1 MKRAV
6 DSVFDKAVEQ
16 LDREE
21 RRLGSLEKTGTV
33 ATFDRDGFAAMNRAL
48 SYVVM
53 GGVLE
58 ELMRDLPAALA
69 ADLVAQNI
77 ERRHLPVSL
86 IAAIDA
92 SSFRQCGSDTVA
104 SLIARANVVQAV
116 ASHGS
121 DSRPVVD
128 FGELFKLADGS
139 TINEKHFKALWALL
153 GLDGDWRSDPKDTML
168 LKEIRDKRND
178 VAHWLED
185 PVTVGRSKRPSDLK
199 TMVKG
204 LIDLVQHFHLAI
216 WYWLDDRAA
225 SVKAVGN

>member
-1 MKRAV
+1 M
-6 DSVFDKAVEQ
+6 EQ

-21 RRLGSLEKTGTV
+21 RRLASLEKAGSS
-33 ATFDRDGFAAMNRAL
+33 AGFDRDGFMAMNRAL

-69 ADLVAQNI
+69 SDVVAQGV

-86 IAAIDA
+86 IAAIDSA
-92 SSFRQCGSDTVA
+92 VFRQCGSDTVA
-104 SLIARANVVQAV
+104 ALIARANIVQSVSAHQLDV
-116 ASHGS
+116 
-121 DSRPVVD
+121 RPVVD
-128 FGELFKLADGS
+128 FGEVFKLADGS
-139 TINEKHFKALWALL
+139 TINEKHFAALWTLL
-153 GLDGDWRSDPKDTML
+153 GLVGDWRCDPKDTML

-185 PVTVGRSKRPSDLK
+185 PVTVGRSKRPSDLRK
-199 TMVKG
+199 MVKS
-204 LIDLVQHFHLAI
+204 LIDLVQHFHLAV

-225 SVKAVGN
+225 AVRASAVVVGP

>member
-6 DSVFDKAVEQ
+6 DSVFHKAVEQ

-21 RRLGSLEKTGTV
+21 RRLASLDKSGGAT
-33 ATFDRDGFAAMNRAL
+33 TFDRDGFAAMNRAL

-58 ELMRDLPAALA
+58 ELMRDLPVALA
-69 ADLVAQNI
+69 SDLVAQNI

-86 IAAIDA
+86 IAAID
-92 SSFRQCGSDTVA
+92 SSIFRQCGSDTVT

-116 ASHGS
+116 TSHDS

-128 FGELFKLADGS
+128 FGEVFKLADGS
-139 TINEKHFKALWALL
+139 TINEKHFKALWTLL
-153 GLDGDWRSDPKDTML
+153 GLSGDWRCDPKDTFL
-168 LKEIRDKRND
+168 LKEIREKRND

-185 PVTVGRSKRPSDLK
+185 PVVVGRSKRPSDLR
-199 TMVKG
+199 TMVRS

-225 SVKAVGN
+225 SVKPPGN